1 MYEDSNNLHGWLMT
15 QYLPGFK
22 WLNQKEIKKLN
33 VNLFSGNSSDGYI
46 LEVDLE
52 HPDELHDLHNDYP
65 LAPEKLEINYN
76 IRSNYFNDIKISVL
90 IS

>member
-1 MYEDSNNLHGWLMT
+1 M
-15 QYLPGFK
+15 
-22 WLNQKEIKKLN
+22 NQKEIKKLN

-65 LAPEKLEINYN
+65 LALEKLGINYN
-76 IRSNYFNDIKISVL
+76 ILSNYFNDIKISVL